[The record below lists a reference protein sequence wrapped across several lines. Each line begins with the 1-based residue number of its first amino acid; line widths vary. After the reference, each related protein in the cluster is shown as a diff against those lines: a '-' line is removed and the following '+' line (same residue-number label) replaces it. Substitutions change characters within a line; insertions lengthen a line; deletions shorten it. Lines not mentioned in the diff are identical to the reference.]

1 MFFLA
6 GPSRHLQ
13 ERLYSLEFLQACRE
27 VRDHSLHAQQSGS
40 GTYSAVTG
48 TRPPWLLL
56 HDRVLVMSAC
66 HLLSE
71 AAFLPA
77 EFQEQSSAR
86 IQLSRTNDFFPG
98 TSDRIMLV
106 AGPVNQVD

>member
-1 MFFLA
+1 MC
-6 GPSRHLQ
+6 S
-13 ERLYSLEFLQACRE
+13 S
-27 VRDHSLHAQQSGS
+27 
-40 GTYSAVTG
+40 
-48 TRPPWLLL
+48 
-56 HDRVLVMSAC
+56 
-66 HLLSE
+66 SE

-106 AGPVNQVD
+106 AGPVNQVNCRLCCIWTSQACAFGRISLRLWHRQPPEAAALLALSQGPARLFGCIHPAWVMCSVLK